1 MGREGETLR
10 QAASPQPGTTPCLAC
25 GKSWSF
31 RGGEANR
38 DPHPA
43 HHIRQQARAGA
54 ALPGPS
60 GLGGGTIS
68 ESRAQPPPAGLR
80 TRGDASALGLGGGVT
95 PGAAL
100 PPSPGPGARTE
111 GAGRNGPLRGGIWEW
126 PASSPAS
133 LLTSYAI
140 LSPYLSAGPSR
151 IRSAF

>member
-10 QAASPQPGTTPCLAC
+10 QAASPQPRTTPCLAC
-25 GKSWSF
+25 GKSGSF

-38 DPHPA
+38 DPRPA

-54 ALPGPS
+54 ALSGPR

-80 TRGDASALGLGGGVT
+80 TRRDASALGLGGGVT
-95 PGAAL
+95 PGAACQ
-100 PPSPGPGARTE
+100 PSPGPGARTE
-111 GAGRNGPLRGGIWEW
+111 GAGRNGPLQGGSESGRLRAGR
-126 PASSPAS
+126 P

-140 LSPYLSAGPSR
+140 LPPYLSAGPSR
-151 IRSAF
+151 IHFSF